1 MEAIMKLTDSP
12 LFSASKV
19 NEAQE
24 APEMPDAPTLAE
36 TLRNI
41 PQPDGEREGSIADP
55 GTDASI
61 TSTGEGR
68 QCEVRRLYEGPSKC
82 NCCINWVE
90 EYPDDVKSSTEEER
104 ESKKYAI
111 IVRMRKDHDSAKP
124 LELHSIV
131 IQSPHLKRLLGEVF
145 DGYGGIT
152 TTLKKLVF
160 MSPFYGFYYRWD
172 RFNELV
178 EQQTEEEPLA
188 HVKLLQNTL
197 HAELNDEVTTAKDL
211 LDQGVTTFTNLWTLF
226 QPGALVY
233 SFVEDCDRIYYLLS
247 MEYTRKYPNKVFS
260 LNLQYVDWNGLD
272 FGFATTKISIN
283 DFSGTKP
290 ITDLTHYPLKYYS
303 DVDELTARLRGRG
316 RKFQSL
322 RGSQYK
328 SYQGL
333 VTFLNAVDLGRET
346 VSHNLAC
353 GFGQE

>member
-1 MEAIMKLTDSP
+1 MEATMKPTESP
-12 LFSASKV
+12 LSSPSKINGV
-19 NEAQE
+19 QE
-24 APEMPDAPTLAE
+24 ASEIPDAPTLAE
-36 TLRNI
+36 TLQNI
-41 PQPDGEREGSIADP
+41 PQPDGEREESPAEP

-61 TSTGEGR
+61 SPAGEGR
-68 QCEVRRLYEGPSKC
+68 QCEVRRLYEGARKC

-111 IVRMRKDHDSAKP
+111 VVRMRKDHDSAKP

-145 DGYGGIT
+145 DGFGGIT

-178 EQQTEEEPLA
+178 DQQTEQEPLA

-197 HAELNDEVTTAKDL
+197 YTELKDEITTAKDL
-211 LDQGVTTFTNLWTLF
+211 LDQGVTTFTHLWTLF

-247 MEYTRKYPNKVFS
+247 MEYTTKHLHKVFS
-260 LNLQYVDWNGLD
+260 LNLQYVDWNGLE
-272 FGFATTKISIN
+272 FGFATTKISIS
-283 DFSGTKP
+283 DFSGTKS
-290 ITDLTHYPLKYYS
+290 ITDLTHYPLKYHS
-303 DVDELTARLRGRG
+303 NVDELTTRLRARG

-322 RGSQYK
+322 RGSHYK

-333 VTFLNAVDLGRET
+333 VTFFNVIDLSRET
-346 VSHNLAC
+346 VSYNLAC
-353 GFGQE
+353 GFGQK